1 VDKTVFA
8 VCHQEPY
15 HFRVAE
21 GGEALTPEDAGRLE
35 AFLKPSHI
43 VVVATIG
50 RNGMPHLTPNWYYY
64 AHETLMISTTK
75 ERVKY
80 RNLTRDNRMS
90 VCIYSEPRAQDY
102 VTLWGRVTIRDDA
115 SIWPDTRAIV
125 ARYVPAPDV
134 EARLQQLRTQNR
146 VILDFTPERV
156 LFRV

>member
-1 VDKTVFA
+1 M
-8 VCHQEPY
+8 
-15 HFRVAE
+15 
-21 GGEALTPEDAGRLE
+21 TPEDAHRLE

-50 RNGMPHLTPNWYYY
+50 RDGMPHLTPNWYAYVN
-64 AHETLMISTTK
+64 ETLMISTTR

-80 RNLTRDNRMS
+80 RNLRRDNRMS

-102 VTLWGRVTIRDDA
+102 VTLWGHVNIRDDA

-125 ARYVPAPDV
+125 ERYVPAQDV

-146 VILDFTPERV
+146 VILDFAPERM
-156 LFRV
+156 LFRA

>member
-1 VDKTVFA
+1 V
-8 VCHQEPY
+8 
-15 HFRVAE
+15 
-21 GGEALTPEDAGRLE
+21 TPEDVRRLE

-50 RNGMPHLTPNWYYY
+50 RNGMPHLTPNWYAY
-64 AHETLMISTTK
+64 ANEMLMISTTK

-80 RNLTRDNRMS
+80 RNLMRDNRMS

-102 VTLWGRVTIRDDA
+102 VTLWGHVSIRDDA

-125 ARYVPAPDV
+125 ERYVPAQGV

-146 VILDFTPERV
+146 VILDFKPERV
-156 LFRV
+156 LFRA

>member
-1 VDKTVFA
+1 
-8 VCHQEPY
+8 
-15 HFRVAE
+15 
-21 GGEALTPEDAGRLE
+21 
-35 AFLKPSHI
+35 
-43 VVVATIG
+43 
-50 RNGMPHLTPNWYYY
+50 MPHLTPNWYYY
-64 AHETLMISTTK
+64 ANETLMISTTK

-125 ARYVPAPDV
+125 ARYVSAQDV

-146 VILDFTPERV
+146 VILDFKPERM

>member
-1 VDKTVFA
+1 M
-8 VCHQEPY
+8 
-15 HFRVAE
+15 
-21 GGEALTPEDAGRLE
+21 TPEDVRRLE

-50 RNGMPHLTPNWYYY
+50 RNGMPHLTPNWYVY
-64 AHETLMISTTK
+64 ANETLMISTTK

-102 VTLWGRVTIRDDA
+102 VTLWGHVTIRDDA
-115 SIWPDTRAIV
+115 SIWLDTRAIV
-125 ARYVPAPDV
+125 ERYVPAQGV

-146 VILDFTPERV
+146 VILDFKPERV
-156 LFRV
+156 LFRA